1 MRIQPLVLG
10 VLVGGL
16 VLTGCAGSQTP
27 WKGGE
32 TKRAYYGG
40 VTLVLTNASPGDMCG
55 FQMTADG
62 EVGLGDNWLPREGLE
77 SGQSIELHVRPGAYQ
92 ATWSTCRRGAQPYF
106 AGTLIGERA
115 FEVRGE
121 TQLYVFVAD
130 IVAPTSRAATRDHDY
145 QVVKFPGQA
154 IGLVADATG
163 SNDVERE
170 VPAAAKPARGNFGDV
185 IDRKSRPS
193 VRKRSL
199 APSFARTDR
208 R

>member
-1 MRIQPLVLG
+1 MRTQQLVLG
-10 VLVGGL
+10 LVLGGL
-16 VLTGCAGSQTP
+16 VGCAGSQTP

-32 TKRAYYGG
+32 TKRMYYGG
-40 VTLVLTNASPGDMCG
+40 VTMVLTNASPQDMCA

-62 EVGLGDNWLPREGLE
+62 EVGLGDNWLPREGLK
-77 SGQSIELHVRPGAYQ
+77 SGQSIELHVKPGTYQ
-92 ATWSTCRRGAQPYF
+92 ATWNTCRQGTKPYF

-130 IVAPTSRAATRDHDY
+130 VVAPTKRAATRDRDY
-145 QVVKFPGQA
+145 QVVRFPGQA

-163 SNDVERE
+163 SNDVSPVE
-170 VPAAAKPARGNFGDV
+170 AAAVKPAKGEFDDM
-185 IDRKSRPS
+185 IDRRSARKS
-193 VRKRSL
+193 KRAMAPSL
-199 APSFARTDR
+199 ARVDR